1 MKFGNKRERLLAST
15 IIGGVLMS
23 LAGSA
28 VAQTVISNTGQ
39 TDVSNTA
46 KLAGQITQLGEIVVT
61 AQKKSE
67 KLLNV
72 PAAITVLNADSL
84 VQNNDLKLDDYFRN
98 VPGLTL
104 FDNGYGLNKL
114 VIRGV
119 TTGQGETPTVGI
131 YIDDTPIGGSS
142 QLSQGDLLAPDI
154 DPSDL
159 QQIEVLKGPQGTLY
173 GAGAM
178 GGLFKYV
185 TVLPDTHSFSGR
197 IGVDTESVDGGNAG
211 YAVRGAVN
219 IPLIPDQLALRA
231 SASTRDDPGWISDID
246 GEKNVNAAQVQ
257 AGRLALLWTPA
268 ANFSLELTAM
278 SQVRHSNGLNREP
291 YNFVINQPIYGDL
304 LGSNV
309 PNADDDTMRVQ
320 QYNATIKAN
329 LGWTS
334 LTSSTSF
341 ARSSFSGPIDLT
353 DLLGFFGPDVFGVDN
368 LGISLYQGFATN
380 KLTQEFRLEGKF
392 APNIDYLAGVFYT
405 NERSAFV
412 QAFNALDATTGQPYG
427 GLPDGVATQCP
438 PNNNLCYGPNNLGYA
453 TDASLYQEVAGFGD
467 ITYHFTSKFDIE
479 VGGRYAYNWQSY
491 YGTNNGALDGGY
503 TAPTAGASNQGAFTF
518 LVTPEYQLTA
528 NQMVYARVASGYR
541 PGGPNYSAPGTGAYQ
556 ADTLINYE
564 IGFKSDFLD
573 HKAYFDLSAYHIDW
587 SNIQLEEVNSFG
599 ELTISN
605 GGTAVVNGLETS
617 GQYRPIRGLTLGANL
632 SYNDAH
638 LTQAVNNGNIYAPS
652 GSRLPYSP
660 HLSGQIS
667 ADYQFPV
674 FEGWSAKFGGDYSY
688 QGGRASEFAEESDE
702 PRVTLPAYGIIS
714 LHAMLIE
721 TKYTISVFLKN
732 VANERGFLSSASIA
746 SAIADPPRPLDLST
760 VAIVQ
765 PRTFGVSMAAKF

>member
-1 MKFGNKRERLLAST
+1 MKLGNKRERLLAST
-15 IIGGVLMS
+15 IVGGVLLS
-23 LAGSA
+23 IAGSA
-28 VAQTVISNTGQ
+28 IAQTVSSNNAQ
-39 TDVSNTA
+39 TDVADTA
-46 KLAGQITQLGEIVVT
+46 KLGGQTTQLGEVVVT

-72 PAAITVLNADSL
+72 PTAITVLSADSL
-84 VQNNDLKLDDYFRN
+84 VQNNDLKLDDYFRS

-185 TVLPDTHSFSGR
+185 TVLPDSHTFSGR
-197 IGVDTESVDGGNAG
+197 VGVDTESVAGGNAG

-219 IPLIPDQLALRA
+219 IPLVPDQLALRV
-231 SASTRDDPGWISDID
+231 SASTRDDPGWINDID
-246 GEKNVNAAQVQ
+246 GEKAVNAAQVQ

-268 ANFSLELTAM
+268 ANLSVELTAM
-278 SQVRHSNGLNREP
+278 SQVRHSDGLNRED
-291 YNFVINQPIYGDL
+291 YNFLTNQPTYGDL
-304 LGSNV
+304 LESRV

-320 QYNATIKAN
+320 QYNATVKAD
-329 LGWTS
+329 LGWTL

-353 DLLGFFGPDVFGVDN
+353 YLFGFLGSAFGVNN
-368 LGISLYQGFATN
+368 LGTSLYQGFATN
-380 KLTQEFRLEGKF
+380 KLTQEIRLEGKF

-412 QAFNALDATTGQPYG
+412 QAFNALDEATGQPYG
-427 GLPDGVATQCP
+427 ALPDGVATQCP
-438 PNNNLCYGPNNLGYA
+438 PANNLCYGPDNLGYA
-453 TDASLYQEVAGFGD
+453 TDASIYQELAGFGD
-467 ITYHFTSKFDIE
+467 ITYHFTPKFDVEI
-479 VGGRYAYNWQSY
+479 GGRYGYNWQSY
-491 YGTNNGALDGGY
+491 YGTSNGALNGGPLP
-503 TAPTAGASNQGAFTF
+503 PTFGASNQGAFTF
-518 LVTPEYQLTA
+518 LVTPEYKLSA
-528 NQMVYARVASGYR
+528 DQMIYARVASGYR
-541 PGGPNYSAPGTGAYQ
+541 PGGPNYSAPGTSAYQ
-556 ADTLINYE
+556 SDTLINYE
-564 IGFKSDFLD
+564 IGFKSDLLN
-573 HKAYFDLSAYHIDW
+573 HKAYFDISAYHIDW
-587 SNIQLEEVNSFG
+587 SNIQLEGVNSLD
-599 ELTISN
+599 ELTLSN
-605 GGTAVVNGLETS
+605 GGAATVNGFETS
-617 GQYRPIRGLTLGANL
+617 GQYRPIKGLTLGANL
-632 SYNDAH
+632 SYTDAH
-638 LTQAVNNGNIYAPS
+638 LTQAVDSGDIYAPN

-660 HLSGQIS
+660 RLSGQVS

-674 FEGWSAKFGGDYSY
+674 FDGWSAKFGGDYSY
-688 QGGRASEFAEESDE
+688 QGDRTSDFASSDGQD
-702 PRVTLPAYGIIS
+702 RITLPAYGV
-714 LHAMLIE
+714 LNLNAMLME
-721 TKYTISVFLKN
+721 DKYTVSLFFKN
-732 VANERGFLSSASIA
+732 VANERGILSSANIA
-746 SAIADPPRPLDLST
+746 SAIADPPKPADLST

-765 PRTFGVSMAAKF
+765 PRTIGVSLAAKF

>member
-1 MKFGNKRERLLAST
+1 MKLRSTRERLLAST
-15 IIGGVLMS
+15 IIGGILLS
-23 LAGSA
+23 ITSSA
-28 VAQTVISNTGQ
+28 FAQTASSNT
-39 TDVSNTA
+39 T
-46 KLAGQITQLGEIVVT
+46 KLAGQTTQLGEVIVT

-72 PAAITVLNADSL
+72 PTAITVLNADLL
-84 VQNNDLKLDDYFRN
+84 VQNNDLKLDDYFRSI
-98 VPGLTL
+98 PGLTL

-178 GGLFKYV
+178 GGLLKYV
-185 TVLPDTHSFSGR
+185 TVLPDSHNFSGR
-197 IGVDTESVDGGNAG
+197 VGVDTESVDGGGIG

-219 IPLIPDQLALRA
+219 IPLIPDQLALRV
-231 SASTRDDPGWISDID
+231 SGSTREDPGWISDID
-246 GEKNVNAAQVQ
+246 GEKDVNGAQVQ

-268 ANFSLELTAM
+268 TNFSLELTAM
-278 SQVRHSNGLNREP
+278 SQVRHSDGLNRED
-291 YNFVINQPIYGDL
+291 YNFMTNQPIYGDL
-304 LGSNV
+304 LESRV

-320 QYNATIKAN
+320 QYNATVKAN

-353 DLLGFFGPDVFGVDN
+353 YLLGFFGPDVFGVDN

-392 APNIDYLAGVFYT
+392 APNIDYLAGFFYT

-412 QAFNALDATTGQPYG
+412 QAFNALNATTGQPYAG
-427 GLPDGVATQCP
+427 FPAADASQCP
-438 PNNNLCYGPNNLGYA
+438 PANTLCYGPDNLGYA
-453 TDASLYQEVAGFGD
+453 TDASIYQEVAGFGD
-467 ITYHFTSKFDIE
+467 ITYHFTPKFDIE
-479 VGGRYAYNWQSY
+479 IGGRYSYNWQSY
-491 YGTNNGALDGGY
+491 FGTSNGPLNGGY
-503 TAPTAGASNQGAFTF
+503 LAPTSGDSSQGAFTF
-518 LVTPEYQLTA
+518 LVTPEYKLSTD
-528 NQMVYARVASGYR
+528 QMVYGRVASGYR
-541 PGGPNYSAPGTGAYQ
+541 PGGPNYSAPGTATYQ
-556 ADTLINYE
+556 SDTLINYE

-573 HKAYFDLSAYHIDW
+573 HKAYFDVAAYHIDW
-587 SNIQLEEVNSFG
+587 SNIQLEGVNSFG

-605 GGTAVVNGLETS
+605 GGAATVNGFETS
-617 GQYRPIRGLTLGANL
+617 GQYHPIKGLTLGANL
-632 SYNDAH
+632 SYTDAH
-638 LTQAVNNGNIYAPS
+638 LTQAVNNGDIYAPN

-660 HLSGQIS
+660 RLSGQIS
-667 ADYQFPV
+667 ADYQFPI
-674 FEGWSAKFGGDYSY
+674 FEGWSAKLGGDYSY
-688 QGGRASEFAEESDE
+688 QGDRASDFASSSDQD
-702 PRVTLPAYGIIS
+702 RITLPAYEI
-714 LHAMLIE
+714 LNLNAMLLNS
-721 TKYTISVFLKN
+721 KYTISLFLKN
-732 VANERGFLSSASIA
+732 VTNERGLLSSASIA
-746 SAIADPPRPLDLST
+746 SAIATPARPLDQST

-765 PRTFGVSMAAKF
+765 PRTIGVSMAAKF